1 MRSALAIC
9 CATPP
14 GPSSVQA
21 ATKILSVTAADIGLS
36 TAAINAAATSSGLSL
51 ARFFSSSS
59 SPPSAHSRIALLA
72 VAAHSSKG
80 GHST

>member
-1 MRSALAIC
+1 
-9 CATPP
+9 
-14 GPSSVQA
+14 
-21 ATKILSVTAADIGLS
+21 
-36 TAAINAAATSSGLSL
+36 L